1 MRLDPNFRVEVPT
14 ELPGRAGVRSST
26 RARRGRT
33 RGLRPRGRRLA
44 AMFAANFE
52 AYADGVSEDV
62 RDAGPRVTPDELE
75 AASEGLPGDGSP
87 LAG

>member
-1 MRLDPNFRVEVPT
+1 MPASFLDP
-14 ELPGRAGVRSST
+14 RAT
-26 RARRGRT
+26 WADPLAYDRAAH
-33 RGLRPRGRRLA
+33 RLA

-52 AYADGVSEDV
+52 AYADGVTEDV